1 MVQHVRDNGF
11 DPDAQRLHQ
20 AAVAVEEGDRA
31 LACHGRQL
39 DNYGFRPIH
48 EDGDYMNRNFAK
60 TQEVK
65 LFAMRDLVR
74 SEDRWDL
81 IHMDVQ
87 GAEFDICR
95 DAMPDL
101 KERSNRVMIGT
112 HSRKLEGSLMA
123 PFAETG
129 WVLENEKPCKFTFW
143 PNHKTLEAMTTVDG
157 TQTWNNPAPDGPT
170 TPGLRSCV
178 LVRAG
183 ANRS

>member
-1 MVQHVRDNGF
+1 MR
-11 DPDAQRLHQ
+11 PDAQRLHR
-20 AAVAVEEGDRA
+20 AAVAVEEGIAHWPVTVDSSN
-31 LACHGRQL
+31 
-39 DNYGFRPIH
+39 DYGFRPID

-65 LFAMRDLVR
+65 LLAMRDLVR

-101 KERSNRVMIGT
+101 KERSKRVMIGT

-123 PFAETG
+123 LFAETG

-157 TQTWNNPAPDGPT
+157 TQTWNNPA
-170 TPGLRSCV
+170 L
-178 LVRAG
+178 
-183 ANRS
+183 